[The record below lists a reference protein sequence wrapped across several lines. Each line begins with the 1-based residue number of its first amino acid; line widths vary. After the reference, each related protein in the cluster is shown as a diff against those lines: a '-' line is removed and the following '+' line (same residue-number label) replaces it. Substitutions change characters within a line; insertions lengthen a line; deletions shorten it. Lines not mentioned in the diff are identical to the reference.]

1 MLSARCGGA
10 QPQADALIELSPPF
24 NGTTRPLPPLLQ
36 YYECVAQLKQVL
48 AVFDV
53 LMRRYYI
60 EDELGRR
67 RRRHQR
73 RGDFILIHTPLDV
86 CRL

>member
-1 MLSARCGGA
+1 MLSVRCGGA

-24 NGTTRPLPPLLQ
+24 NGTTHPLPPLLQ
-36 YYECVAQLKQVL
+36 CYECVAQLKQVL

-53 LMRRYYI
+53 PMRQYYI

-67 RRRHQR
+67 RRSHRR
-73 RGDFILIHTPLDV
+73 RGDFILIHTPLCV